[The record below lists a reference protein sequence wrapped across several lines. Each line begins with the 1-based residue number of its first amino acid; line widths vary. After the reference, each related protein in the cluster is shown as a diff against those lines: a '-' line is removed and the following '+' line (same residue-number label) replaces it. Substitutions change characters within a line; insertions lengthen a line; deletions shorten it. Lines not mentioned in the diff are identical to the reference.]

1 MLVRVDEH
9 DQEIGVVEKMSAHRE
24 GVLHRAFSV
33 FVFDR
38 SGRLLLQRRAL
49 DKYHSGGLW
58 SNTCCS
64 HPGPGERP
72 IDAAHRRLEEEMGF
86 DCPLT
91 GGYAFTYRVDVGNGL
106 VEHEFDHVFVGQ
118 FDGEPRPDRAEVN
131 DWAWKPLDEVRAD
144 IAARPS
150 VYTVWFT
157 IALERL
163 RKTSAAALPPAMR
176 ASFAQL
182 LCAAIA
188 VILFGTAASA
198 QGTFG
203 RLAGTV
209 FDAGGGVL
217 PGVTITL
224 TSEQTGQ
231 VQTTVTGDGGAFLF
245 AQLQPGTYTVA
256 MTLTG
261 FRTAQFENV
270 AIDVGVERSLTA
282 RLEVGEVRETVSVT
296 GGSPLVQTTTPE
308 VTQTVVQRQILELP
322 LLNRDP
328 LALIQLQ
335 AGVPGIATR
344 TATSINGGRPTW
356 TQVTQDGINIQ
367 DNFIRVNALNFSP
380 NRPTS
385 DTVSEF
391 TITTALPGANGTG
404 GATTVQMI
412 TPAGTNQLRGD
423 LRLMLLN
430 LKRGANSFFNER
442 EGLPKPDA
450 STKQFG
456 GSLGGPIA
464 RNRLFFFGYYEGSR
478 QKAQVTQNNTVP
490 AHDDFLQGVFRYV
503 GAADRQIHAVN
514 VLQAA
519 GLRVDPVVARDILA
533 RVPSSSSANNFDV
546 GNSTPDRVL
555 NTAGYAFLQ
564 DALNRRNAWG
574 TRLDFEANPQHHF
587 ETVYAWFHEIDDRSD
602 IDGVHDRPLVFND
615 LEAHRYVGAWRWA
628 TGAFTNE
635 VRGGG
640 NLSPSRF
647 ETKETFGNALFSVPF
662 VTNPVES
669 FQPQGRDT
677 RTFQYSDSGSWQRG
691 RHEFQFG
698 GGLQQVRVNTYGYGA
713 RFPIVD
719 FGFSPAAPTSV
730 QLSASQLP
738 GGVSAADLASA
749 NALLS
754 FLSGTVTGVT
764 QTFEVHDRASGFVAG
779 IPNVRNYRL
788 NNATAFLQDN
798 WRWKP
803 NVTLRA
809 GLKWEYYTP
818 LSERDNLGLLPVLK
832 GRSVRDA
839 LLDPNGTVTFV
850 NGGFYKSDLDNFGP
864 NVGFAWDPFKD
875 GRTSIR
881 GGYSMTFVN
890 EETITVAD
898 NASSSNAGLSSDL
911 ELTNLYTTVAA
922 GIPVVPTPIFKS
934 VRSYADQFDV
944 TPGPA
949 AFAID
954 PDIKQP
960 RVHQVGVSVSRELP
974 WRFAAEARY
983 IGTFGRGLW
992 RGIDLNQMNPRGAF
1006 QDDFLRAR
1014 TNGFLALQSTG
1025 IFDPAYNP
1033 AIGGSQPLTVIPT
1046 LGGGFLTSATV
1057 RNLIQ
1062 TGQVASLADLYIT
1075 SAGPDI
1081 GAQARRMFLT
1091 NPGIYV
1097 ADLIE
1102 NGGFSNYNALQFE
1115 LRRQLQA
1122 GVLGQI
1128 NYTFAKTRTNSLGT
1142 TQERFEP
1149 FLDNARPQLD
1159 EGRSEFHISH
1169 VMNANVVVDLPFGR
1183 DRRWLNRGGILDW
1196 ALGEWQT
1203 GAVVHWQSGS
1213 PISILAQRGTFN
1225 RRVRSFHQ
1233 TARTSLSADELKKL
1247 LGVRE
1252 VNGIVYWIDPK
1263 VIDPNT
1269 GRAVGPDTLSNTPG
1283 FPGQV
1288 FFNPMA
1294 GEVGNLGVLAFDG
1307 PSQFVTDLSIT
1318 KRVRVWKQA
1327 GLRLRADIFNLFNTV
1342 NFWVADDDI
1351 NSTTFGRI
1359 IDTTTSP
1366 RLIQFQVKVDF

>member
-1 MLVRVDEH
+1 MRV
-9 DQEIGVVEKMSAHRE
+9 IFAK
-24 GVLHRAFSV
+24 
-33 FVFDR
+33 
-38 SGRLLLQRRAL
+38 LL
-49 DKYHSGGLW
+49 
-58 SNTCCS
+58 
-64 HPGPGERP
+64 
-72 IDAAHRRLEEEMGF
+72 
-86 DCPLT
+86 
-91 GGYAFTYRVDVGNGL
+91 
-106 VEHEFDHVFVGQ
+106 
-118 FDGEPRPDRAEVN
+118 
-131 DWAWKPLDEVRAD
+131 
-144 IAARPS
+144 
-150 VYTVWFT
+150 
-157 IALERL
+157 
-163 RKTSAAALPPAMR
+163 SAAITFVLFTSVA
-176 ASFAQL
+176 FGQ
-182 LCAAIA
+182 AA
-188 VILFGTAASA
+188 
-198 QGTFG
+198 FG

-217 PGVTITL
+217 PGVVVAL

-231 VQTTVTGDGGAFLF
+231 AQTTTTGDSGAFLF
-245 AQLQPGTYTVA
+245 PQIQPGLYTVT
-256 MTLTG
+256 MTLAG

-282 RLEVGEVRETVSVT
+282 RLEVGEVRETVSVS

-308 VTQTVVQRQILELP
+308 VTQTVVQRQISELP

-335 AGVPGIATR
+335 ACVPGIATR
-344 TATSINGGRPTW
+344 TATAINGGRPTW

-391 TITTALPGANGTG
+391 TITTALPGATAAG

-412 TPAGTNQLRGD
+412 TPAGTNRLRGD
-423 LRLMLLN
+423 LFGFN
-430 LKRGANSFFNER
+430 SSNSRGANSFFNER
-442 EGLPKPDA
+442 EGLPKPDV
-450 STKQFG
+450 SRNQFG
-456 GSLGGPIA
+456 GSLGGPIV
-464 RNRLFFFGYYEGSR
+464 RNRLFFFSYYEGSR

-503 GAADRQIHAVN
+503 GTADRQIHAVN

-519 GLRVDPVVARDILA
+519 GLRLDPVVARDILA
-533 RVPSSSSANNFDV
+533 RVPSSSSVNNFDV
-546 GNSTPDRVL
+546 GNSTADRVL

-564 DALNRRNAWG
+564 DSLNRRNAWG
-574 TRLDFEANPQHHF
+574 TRVDFEANPRHHF
-587 ETVYAWFHEIDDRSD
+587 ETVYSWFHEIDDRND
-602 IDGVHDRPLVFND
+602 VDGVHARPLVFND
-615 LEAHRYVGAWRWA
+615 LDAHRYVGAWRWA
-628 TGAFTNE
+628 TGALTNE

-640 NLSPSRF
+640 NLAPSRF
-647 ETKETFGNALFSVPF
+647 ETTETFGAALFSVPF

-669 FQPQGRDT
+669 FQPQGRTT
-677 RTFQYSDSGSWQRG
+677 RTFQYTDSGSWQRG
-691 RHEFQFG
+691 RHELQFG
-698 GGLQQVRVNTYGYGA
+698 GGLQQVHVNSYGYGA
-713 RFPIVD
+713 RFPVVA
-719 FGFSPAAPTSV
+719 FGFSAAAPAAV
-730 QLSASQLP
+730 QLSAAQLP
-738 GGVSAADLASA
+738 GGVSAADLAAA
-749 NALLS
+749 NALAS
-754 FLSGTVTGVT
+754 FLSGTISSTQ
-764 QTFEVHDRASGFVAG
+764 QTFEVRDRTSGFVAG
-779 IPNVRNYRL
+779 IPNERNYRL
-788 NNATAFLQDN
+788 NNVNAFLQDN

-818 LSERDNLGLLPVLK
+818 LRERDGLGLQPVLN
-832 GRSVRDA
+832 GRSVETA

-850 NGGFYKSDLDNFGP
+850 NGGFYRKDLDNFGP

-881 GGYSMTFVN
+881 GGYSLTFVN
-890 EETITVAD
+890 EEAMTVID
-898 NASSSNAGLSSDL
+898 NASGSNFGLSADAT
-911 ELTNLYTTVAA
+911 LTNLYTTVAA
-922 GIPVVPTPIFKS
+922 GVPAVPRPPFLR
-934 VRSYADQFDV
+934 VRSYADQLDID
-944 TPGPA
+944 PRAG

-954 PDIKQP
+954 PNIKQP
-960 RVHQVGVSVSRELP
+960 RVHQVSVGVSRELP
-974 WRFAAEARY
+974 WRFASEVRY

-992 RGIDLNQMNPRGAF
+992 RGVDLNQMNPRGAF

-1014 TNGFLALQSTG
+1014 SNGFLALQAAG
-1025 IFDPAYNP
+1025 VFDPAYNP
-1033 AIGGSQPLTVIPT
+1033 ALAGSQPLTVIPT
-1046 LGGGFLTSATV
+1046 LGGGFLTSAAV
-1057 RNLIQ
+1057 RSLIQ
-1062 TGQVASLADLYIT
+1062 TGQVAALADLYET
-1075 SAGPDI
+1075 GAGPVV
-1081 GAQARRMFLT
+1081 GAQARRMFLP

-1102 NGGFSNYNALQFE
+1102 NGGFSDYNALQLE

-1128 NYTFAKTRTNSLGT
+1128 NYTFSKTRTNSLGT

-1169 VMNANVVVDLPFGR
+1169 VMNANAVVDLPLGR
-1183 DRRWLNRGGILDW
+1183 DRRWLNRGGILDTIV
-1196 ALGEWQT
+1196 GGWQT

-1225 RRVRSFHQ
+1225 RTVRSFHQ
-1233 TARTSLSADELKKL
+1233 TARTTLSAAELKKL
-1247 LGVRE
+1247 LGVRD
-1252 VNGIVYWIDPK
+1252 VNGIVYWIDPT

-1269 GRAVGPDTLSNTPG
+1269 GRAVGPDTLANSPG

-1294 GEVGNLGVLAFDG
+1294 GEVGNLEILAFDG

-1366 RLIQFQVKVDF
+1366 RLIQLQVKVDF